1 MLVVHCRWLYR
12 IHCVYLR
19 TTDNAQQ
26 TTANTQMIETETQ
39 TSNLRFPDVTAE
51 LFLHEFKEI
60 PLKTLVFSFREK
72 RKVLSTREGF
82 REVKLVAENFCP
94 PEFWDFVHRHP
105 REFYDGVF
113 QSLGISE
120 ERASFLFTGVDVE
133 RGAFKKEG
141 EEVLTFVTADVM
153 NAMCA
158 GRDTPSGKR
167 AKAPGTINIFI
178 FTQAELS
185 EAAMARTL
193 ITVTEAKA
201 EALRALDIRS
211 AYTPQL
217 LATGTGTDHIVV
229 VSGSGPKIERLRGH
243 SKLSRLIARVVV
255 EATTEAVRKSL

>member
-1 MLVVHCRWLYR
+1 
-12 IHCVYLR
+12 
-19 TTDNAQQ
+19 
-26 TTANTQMIETETQ
+26 MIETEIK

-51 LFLHEFKEI
+51 LFLHAFKDI
-60 PLKTLVFSFREK
+60 PLKTLVFHFREK

-105 REFYDGVF
+105 REFYGGVF

-167 AKAPGTINIFI
+167 AKAPGTINIFV

-193 ITVTEAKA
+193 ITVTEAKV

-217 LATGTGTDHIVV
+217 LATGTGTDNIVV
-229 VSGSGPKIERLRGH
+229 VSGSGPRVERLRGH
-243 SKLSRLIARVVV
+243 SRLSRLIAKAVV
-255 EATTEAVRKSL
+255 EATLEAVRKSMQGE